1 MREDG
6 PSIGS
11 LTETAEL
18 HDNTLSP
25 RDDRC
30 LRGRALASA
39 HPHSQHYK
47 WEKSPD
53 REDLIGFLK
62 RTNIGRIPELI
73 PIRYGRMMVSPFTF
87 FRGAAAVMAADLS
100 TVRSTLTNVPVQA
113 CGDCHLLNF
122 GAFAT
127 PERNVVFDIND
138 FDETLPAP
146 WEWDLKRLATSFVL
160 CARDNQV
167 KEKQALLAA
176 QTVSQAYRK
185 KMGEYIKMSIL
196 DIWYERIEWEQF
208 IQKTTD
214 EDLQKKLKDGLTK
227 AMKRDDRYY
236 FPKLTEEVDGQYMI
250 KDRGK
255 LIYHPEPTG
264 EKPLFDQVAE
274 ALKRYKLSLQDD
286 RQRLVDRYKLADAA
300 VKVVG
305 VGSVGT
311 MCLVALLLAPDAE
324 PLFLQLKEARQAVFE
339 PYLGKSQ
346 YENSG
351 QRVAAGQRI
360 MQSASD
366 IFLGWTEFEGGRQ
379 FYVRHLRDRKI
390 KLEPDGWDGKQL
402 LQFAALTGSVLARAH
417 ARSGDAAVIGSY
429 LENGENFD
437 EAIAEFARQYADQ
450 TALDHKEL
458 LKAIDSG
465 RIPVEVA

>member
-6 PSIGS
+6 PLVSN

-25 RDDRC
+25 RDDRR
-30 LRGRALASA
+30 LRGQTLASA

-87 FRGAAAVMAADLS
+87 FRGSAAVMAADLS
-100 TVRSTLTNVPVQA
+100 MIKYTEVPVQA

-160 CARDNQV
+160 CARDNDI
-167 KEKQALLAA
+167 KEKQALQAA
-176 QTVSQAYRK
+176 QTVAMAYRK
-185 KMGEYIKMSIL
+185 KMSEFIKMSIL
-196 DIWYERIEWEQF
+196 DIWYEKIEWEHC
-208 IQKTTD
+208 IQRTTD
-214 EDLQKKLKDGLTK
+214 EELQRKLKDGLTK

-236 FPKLTEEVDGQYMI
+236 FPKLTEEIDGQYMI

-255 LIYHPEPTG
+255 LIYHPDATTD

-274 ALKRYKLSLQDD
+274 ALKKYKATLQDD
-286 RQRLVDRYKLADAA
+286 RQRLVDRYKLADTAI
-300 VKVVG
+300 KVVG

-324 PLFLQLKEARQAVFE
+324 PLFLQLKEARQSVLEAC
-339 PYLGKSQ
+339 GRKSA
-346 YENSG
+346 YENNG

-379 FYVRHLRDRKI
+379 FYVRHLRDMKI

-402 LQFAALTGSVLARAH
+402 VAFAELTGSVLARAH

-429 LENGENFD
+429 LENGETFD
-437 EAIAEFARQYADQ
+437 EAIAEFSRQYANQ
-450 TALDHKEL
+450 TALDHQEL
-458 LKAIDSG
+458 LKAIDAG
-465 RIPVEVA
+465 RIHVETA

>member
-11 LTETAEL
+11 FTETAEL

-25 RDDRC
+25 RDDRRV
-30 LRGRALASA
+30 RGHALASA
-39 HPHSQHYK
+39 HPHSEQYK
-47 WEKSPD
+47 WDKSPD
-53 REDLIGFLK
+53 REDLIAFLK
-62 RTNIGRIPELI
+62 RTNIGRIQELI

-87 FRGAAAVMAADLS
+87 FRGSSAVMAADLA
-100 TVRSTLTNVPVQA
+100 TIRTTNVPVQA

-160 CARDNQV
+160 CARDIGI
-167 KEKQALLAA
+167 KDKQAIAAA
-176 QTVSQAYRK
+176 QTVAQAYRTM
-185 KMGEYIKMSIL
+185 MGDYVRKSIL
-196 DIWYERIEWEQF
+196 DIWYERIEWEHC
-208 IQKTTD
+208 IQNTTN
-214 EDLQKKLKDGLTK
+214 EELQKKLQDGLNK

-236 FPKLTEEVDGQYMI
+236 FPKLTEEVDGQYQI
-250 KDRGK
+250 RDRGR
-255 LIYHPEPTG
+255 LIYHPEPTEG
-264 EKPLFDQVAE
+264 KSLFQQVE
-274 ALKRYKLSLQDD
+274 ESLKRYKASLQDD

-300 VKVVG
+300 IKVVG

-324 PLFLQLKEARQAVFE
+324 PLFLQLKEARPSVLE
-339 PYLGKSQ
+339 PYAGKSA

-366 IFLGWTEFEGGRQ
+366 IFLGWTQFEGDRH
-379 FYVRHLRDRKI
+379 FYVRHLRDMKI
-390 KLEPDGWDGKQL
+390 KLEPEGWDGKQL
-402 LQFAALTGSVLARAH
+402 VAFAELTGRVLARAH
-417 ARSGDAAVIGSY
+417 ARSGDAALIGSY
-429 LENGENFD
+429 LENGESFD
-437 EAIAEFARQYADQ
+437 HAIAEFARTYADQ
-450 TALDHKEL
+450 TALDHQEL
-458 LKAIDSG
+458 LKAIESG
-465 RIPVEVA
+465 RIHAQTA